1 MDSPYRRELEV
12 AIGAVQAAA
21 RLSQR
26 VIASHDK
33 GVVQKS
39 DFSPVTIADFAI
51 QALLTATIKAAFP
64 GDTFVGEE
72 DAASLRADLILL
84 EHVYEQL
91 HWDEGEGEGE
101 GEGVAAGEADQPK
114 KVVVPTSR
122 EAMCR
127 LIDECGS
134 GVPTRSGRTWIFDP
148 IDGTKTYV
156 RGELYAI
163 NVALLVD
170 GQQTLGVVACPNL
183 SMDAAAP
190 LLNSHVHA
198 DGCVT
203 YAVRG
208 HGAFVRPLKG
218 AGDATETRRLGA
230 EQQRSGSGGNGNGN
244 GNSNGNG
251 TQNGRGN
258 VGKDDI
264 RIVTSHALADSALD
278 RVQEDIAERLGAAYP
293 YNDLLPWVL
302 RWVVLA
308 MGFGNATYWVYAKP
322 SRRAKPWDHA
332 GAMLIFEETGGLIT
346 DVHGRPIDV
355 ATGRLMTGNF
365 GFVAAGSE
373 ALHGRILET
382 VKSVLVERGYER
394 YLEPA

>member
-1 MDSPYRRELEV
+1 MDSPYRRELQV

-21 RLSQR
+21 KLSQR

-64 GDTFVGEE
+64 DDAFVGEE

-91 HWDEGEGEGE
+91 HWEDDEDEGEGEDM
-101 GEGVAAGEADQPK
+101 ADGGSDQSK
-114 KVVVPTSR
+114 VVVVPTSR
-122 EAMCR
+122 ETMCR

-134 GVPTRSGRTWIFDP
+134 GVPKRSGRTWIFDP

-170 GQQTLGVVACPNL
+170 GHQALGVVACPNL

-190 LLNSHVHA
+190 LLNGHIHA
-198 DGCVT
+198 DGCVA

-208 HGAFVRPLKG
+208 HGAFVRPIKG
-218 AGDATETRRLGA
+218 TGDAVETRRLGA
-230 EQQRSGSGGNGNGN
+230 EQQRRSSSSSNNNSNGTGTHNGNGN
-244 GNSNGNG
+244 VN
-251 TQNGRGN
+251 
-258 VGKDDI
+258 KDDI

-278 RVQEDIAERLGAAYP
+278 RVQEDIADRLGATYP

-308 MGFGNATYWVYAKP
+308 MGFGNATFWVYAKP
-322 SRRAKPWDHA
+322 NRRAKPWDHA
-332 GAMLIFEETGGLIT
+332 GAMLIFEESGGHIT

-355 ATGRLMTGNF
+355 ATGRLMTSNF

-382 VKSVLVERGYER
+382 VKSVLVERGYEQ